1 MRADGGLSMR
11 RENRGGGNQRM
22 QSNQQSLAFR
32 LENGKSPE
40 ALHLFAAGV
49 QLDTLQAAS
58 RSIPQNG
65 GTTSIE
71 GRVVQRKVK
80 TRHQPFPPK
89 TWLEGENN
97 LTKKPSN
104 IRIIATDIQPRFSRG
119 GQARLFL
126 DMRRP
131 QPNRHGFH
139 SLTRG
144 GCGSGPAPPATR
156 SPGKSRPGLSGCAP
170 GTAAARP
177 VAAARKGPAP
187 GARNGKR

>member
-1 MRADGGLSMR
+1 
-11 RENRGGGNQRM
+11 M

-97 LTKKPSN
+97 LTKKPSTYTYY
-104 IRIIATDIQPRFSRG
+104 RYRHPTAFF
-119 GQARLFL
+119 AR
-126 DMRRP
+126 RT
-131 QPNRHGFH
+131 
-139 SLTRG
+139 SK
-144 GCGSGPAPPATR
+144 A
-156 SPGKSRPGLSGCAP
+156 LS
-170 GTAAARP
+170 
-177 VAAARKGPAP
+177 
-187 GARNGKR
+187 